1 MSKMT
6 DIFDLWHF
14 FTTHIV
20 TGVVP
25 FVAFVCWIL
34 YVIGYSRNKEIVKG
48 KESEKFTSKAYSF
61 SPALSFFNG
70 VNSALDYAVG
80 GVLKAVHKLA
90 WVPSMAL
97 LDKVIPDA
105 AIDKMFQPLSKNEEI
120 ASLSFESRLKM
131 AQEEF
136 DKAEDAFWWNK
147 ERAPDFRNVS
157 PIISG
162 RWFNGKPVENYMPML
177 VAPRNFYQVVKA
189 GVLVFVVA
197 AVVSVALYRPDMSFG
212 FTPERVVADQIVAVV
227 KNPAVWGSD
236 QVTEDQKEDR
246 AYSMVVGSDYTYI
259 PRVLFTLFFAL
270 GLAGVFVERRYFAL
284 FKKLEVPFVKD
295 NYEEF
300 AYQNKLEEI
309 RTYKRNLSA
318 ANTRATGFDRITP
331 LICNF
336 RSTGAFEDKGVLNTR
351 RAGQEVVM
359 SLTDMAQNTQSYGST
374 GSGKTELILKPM
386 ARAVCMLKNQ
396 YLRYEDAYSE
406 LFDLRTDTL
415 ADKAIAEGYLK
426 VYREL
431 PVPSIS
437 IAMAIMDIKSQL
449 WKDLVETVQKAH
461 LQNRFQIIGPDADS
475 GELAVDLLSN
485 CDPAKFVAFI
495 NSLESQMG
503 GEMSNDFW
511 KKSGLKATKHIS
523 DIAYLYAR
531 TTGAREY
538 MRKHNVK
545 VWSPMFVQNLA
556 VYDSTSEL
564 LHACVAAI
572 QYDLENHPERLA
584 DVFTVERVK
593 SVEYML
599 TEWQA
604 MPAETKGGIQ
614 ATLSVMLAGFENAS
628 LSVFMTGVG
637 ENIVEI
643 GQLWNML
650 TAFNFDTDRYGNAGK
665 FVLLFIKTLMF
676 EEAARRQQRYSTRMI
691 QIAKTFEAE
700 FPGAFKITPA
710 IEVIPVSWLGREAQA
725 LADKY
730 YEICDII
737 QSVEGEW
744 IVGSYAAKLK
754 ELAAQNVE
762 DTQAESIHQMAR
774 EGLALADRIYK
785 LEPRHATECVAMGA
799 FNPSVLNA
807 VDDDSVDQA
816 KRKEKLMHLYYQY
829 EDATTR
835 VRREHMLFMGDEYQ
849 QLITVDK
856 TGGCYNDSNFP
867 NISRS
872 TAFKYFVATQT
883 YAAYVEK
890 VGKEVADNFLNQMRN
905 QYYLGSEDESTGK
918 MVETLAGKADVFDN
932 PFKGIELKSAGKS
945 TGVFGYNSFNALVS
959 RAANENKRKAGFN
972 KKYKYDHDV
981 FAVAEPVELPV
992 TAVSFDKVVSSIFKA
1007 KPKLQLVSM
1016 KEHFL
1021 DESKIPAYRRTG
1033 SASQGYQDNKD
1044 AIQSAWSESRDKMN
1058 SAYQNFLTQNVKK
1071 DVPVYSATEYVAQGN
1086 IHAFVIVQRAG
1097 MTIKDQVIVGPEHY
1111 FMN

>member
-6 DIFDLWHF
+6 DIFDVWHF
-14 FTTHIV
+14 LTTHFV
-20 TGVVP
+20 TGLIP
-25 FVAFVCWIL
+25 FVSFVLLVL
-34 YVIGYSRNKEIVKG
+34 YVIGYSRNKEIVRS
-48 KESEKFTSKAYSF
+48 KEADKFTIKAYSF

-70 VNSALDYAVG
+70 VNSALDFGVG
-80 GVLKAVHKLA
+80 GVLKAVHKFA
-90 WVPSMAL
+90 WVPTMNL
-97 LDKVIPDA
+97 LDKILPDEA
-105 AIDKMFQPLSKNEEI
+105 VEKAFQVLSNQDNI
-120 ASLSFESRLKM
+120 ASLSFKSRVKM
-131 AQEEF
+131 AEEEF
-136 DKAEDAFWWNK
+136 DKGENAFWWNK
-147 ERAPDFRNVS
+147 ERAPDFRGIS
-157 PIISG
+157 PVISG

-177 VAPRNFYQVVKA
+177 AAPRNFYQVVKA

-197 AVVSVALYRPDMSFG
+197 AVLSLAIYHPDMSFG
-212 FTPERVVADQIVAVV
+212 FTPERVLADQIVAVV

-246 AYSMVVGSDYTYI
+246 AYSMVLGSDYTI
-259 PRVLFTLFFAL
+259 FTRVFFSLFFAL
-270 GLAGVFVERRYFAL
+270 GVAGVFVERRYFVM
-284 FKKLEVPFVKD
+284 FKKLGVPFVKD

-300 AYQNKLEEI
+300 AYHNRIEEI

-318 ANTRATGFDRITP
+318 ANTRATGFSRNAP
-331 LICNF
+331 LVCNF
-336 RSTGAFEDKGVLNTR
+336 QSSGAFEEKGVLNTR
-351 RAGQEVVM
+351 RAGQPLTL
-359 SLTDMAQNTQSYGST
+359 SLEDMAQNTQTYGGT

-386 ARAVCMLKNQ
+386 AKAVCMLKNQ
-396 YLRYEDAYSE
+396 YLRYEESYSE

-415 ADKAIAEGYLK
+415 TDKGIAEGYLK
-426 VYREL
+426 VYRKL

-437 IAMAIMDIKSQL
+437 IAMTVMDIKAQL

-461 LQNRFQIIGPDADS
+461 LQKRFQIIGPDADS

-485 CDPAKFVAFI
+485 CDPAKFVSFI

-538 MRKHNVK
+538 MRKHNIK

-564 LHACVAAI
+564 LHACVSAI

-599 TEWQA
+599 TEWQT

-676 EEAARRQQRYSTRMI
+676 EEAARRQQRYSTRMT
-691 QIAKTFEAE
+691 QIAKTFETE

-710 IEVIPVSWLGREAQA
+710 IEVIPMNWLGSQAQR

-730 YEICDII
+730 YELCEII
-737 QSVEGEW
+737 QSVDGQW
-744 IVGSYAAKLK
+744 TVGSYAAKLK
-754 ELAAQNVE
+754 VLAVE
-762 DTQAESIHQMAR
+762 NLDDTSAECINQMAR
-774 EGLALADRIYK
+774 EALAVAEQIYK
-785 LEPRHATECVAMGA
+785 LEPRHASECVSMGA
-799 FNPSVLNA
+799 FNPSILNA
-807 VDDDSVDQA
+807 VEGDTQDQA
-816 KRKEKLMHLYYQY
+816 KRKEELMHLYYQY

-835 VRREHMLFMGDEYQ
+835 VKREHMLFMGDEYQ

-932 PFKGIELKSAGKS
+932 PFKGIELKSAGKP
-945 TGVFGYNSFNALVS
+945 TGVFGYNNFNALVS
-959 RAANENKRKAGFN
+959 RAVNENMRKAGFN
-972 KKYKYDHDV
+972 KAYQYDHDV
-981 FAVAEPVELPV
+981 FTVAEPIELPV
-992 TAVSFDKVVSSIFKA
+992 NAIGFNKIVSSIFNT
-1007 KPKLQLVSM
+1007 KPKLELASM

-1058 SAYQNFLTQNVKK
+1058 SSYQSFLTQNVKK
-1071 DVPVYSATEYVAQGN
+1071 DVPIYSASEYVAQGN

-1097 MTIKDQVIVGPEHY
+1097 MTIKDQVIVAPEHY
-1111 FMN
+1111 YIN